1 MQKNYNTELMKLNF
15 TMTALFASMICI
27 AQNGII
33 KGKLQDLQNQ
43 EPLAFATVIVE
54 QTSQGVNTD
63 MDGNYELSLKPG
75 TYTLTY
81 QYVGYDNLQKQIQVK
96 ANQTLLIDADLDNNS
111 QQLDDVVL
119 IATKSRASESSLLLD
134 QQRSASIVQHIGSQE
149 LSRKGVSD
157 AASAVSK
164 TSGVTKQEGSG
175 TIFVRGLGDRYNSS
189 YLNAMPLSS
198 DNPEKKNINLSIF
211 STDIIEYISID
222 KTYQVSSYG
231 DFAGGNI
238 DIHSKKYKGD
248 PFVNVSIGS
257 NINTNATSHTPFKG
271 LSGRDYFG
279 FSNNNM
285 PKNALSSFKFNHS
298 TSSKSQ
304 DPIGASLG
312 LNAGKTYYFGQS
324 ALNLFATASFSNDY
338 KYKQGVSRTV
348 QAQNIFTKD
357 LYLKS
362 YEYNTN
368 TTAMLNADFD
378 INHNN
383 NIKYNFLFINDSQEK
398 NDLYNGYIVDTTP
411 DKENSE
417 TLINRQQYKQ
427 NRLFVNQLLGNH
439 TLSEKLD
446 LNWGLAANDVASHT
460 PDRQQYMLNQ
470 VIGKPEY
477 VFATNARSNNNRYF
491 ENLSEREYAGSIA
504 MDYKFGF
511 DQDQNNK
518 GKLTLGY
525 NVKSKE
531 RNFQATQYVFGINNT
546 YNKNIDPNNLNAFF
560 NQDNFSQGYFDIY
573 TFRGG
578 ATTPNALR
586 PQTYEGNLLIQAGFA
601 NLHYDLSDRLTAVV
615 GVRFESISQE
625 VTWQTQLDNNQTSDK
640 LTKNAFLPAL
650 NLKYSLSELQNLR
663 LALSK
668 TYTLPQFKERA
679 RFIYEDVTEIKV
691 GNPDVY
697 ASDDYN
703 IDLKWEFFPK
713 NDEVFAVTAFGKYI
727 KNPINE
733 IVMASSSNDI
743 TYANTGDYGVAYG
756 LEIEVK
762 KDIIHFDQVNT
773 NKITGGLNAALMKTH
788 QKLDN
793 EKVNRENRYINTLF
807 THSSSQFTGASDILL
822 NADISYIKDWEN
834 TNLMATLSYAHFSDK
849 LYSIGTE
856 ESGNLVDKAF
866 GVLDFNA
873 KLELNKKF
881 TIGLSAKNLLD
892 AKIQRKQENL
902 TQDVLV
908 QSYRLG
914 TNMSLSLSYKF

>member
-1 MQKNYNTELMKLNF
+1 MKLNL
-15 TMTALFASMICI
+15 TIGTLFASILCI
-27 AQNGII
+27 AQNGTV
-33 KGKLQDLQNQ
+33 KGTLLDLQTN
-43 EPLAFATVIVE
+43 EPLAFATVIVD
-54 QTSQGVNTD
+54 QTNQGVNTD
-63 MDGNYELSLKPG
+63 MDGNYQLSLKPG
-75 TYTLTY
+75 SYTLTF
-81 QYVGYDNLQKQIQVK
+81 QYVGYDNLQKQITVESE
-96 ANQTLLIDADLDNNS
+96 TTSLVDAQLNNNS

-119 IATKSRASESSLLLD
+119 IATRSRASESALLLD
-134 QQRSASIVQHIGSQE
+134 QQRSASISQHIGNQE
-149 LSRKGVSD
+149 LSRKGVGD

-164 TSGVTKQEGSG
+164 TTGVAKQEGSG

-189 YLNAMPLSS
+189 YLNSMPLSS
-198 DNPEKKNINLSIF
+198 DDPEKKNINLSIF

-222 KTYQVSSYG
+222 KTYHVSSYG

-238 DIHSKKYKGD
+238 DIHSRKYNGQ
-248 PFVNVSIGS
+248 PFIKVSLGS
-257 NINTNATSHTPFKG
+257 NINSNATSNKPFQI

-285 PKNALSSFKFNHS
+285 PKDALNSFKFNHS
-298 TSSKSQ
+298 TSTKTI
-304 DPIGASLG
+304 DPIGTSLG
-312 LNAGKTYYFGQS
+312 LDAGKTYYIGQS
-324 ALNLFATASFSNDY
+324 ELNLFATASFSNNY
-338 KYKQGVSRTV
+338 KYKQGVSKTV

-362 YEYNTN
+362 YQYNTN
-368 TTAMLNADFD
+368 TTAMLNADLD
-378 INHNN
+378 INPHN
-383 NIKYNFLFINDSQEK
+383 NIKYNFLFINDSQQK

-417 TLINRQQYKQ
+417 TLINRQQYTQ
-427 NRLFVNQLLGNH
+427 NRLFVNQLLGSH
-439 TLSEKLD
+439 VLSQKLD
-446 LNWGLAANDVASHT
+446 LNWGLSANDVASHT

-491 ENLSEREYAGSIA
+491 ENLSEREYSASINA
-504 MDYKFGF
+504 DYKFGY
-511 DQDQNNK
+511 DSDQNNK

-525 NVKSKE
+525 NIKSKD
-531 RNFQATQYVFGINNT
+531 RKFRATQYVFGINNM

-560 NQDNFSQGYFDIY
+560 NQNNFSQGYFDIY

-586 PQTYEGNLLIQAGFA
+586 PQTYEGDLSIQAGFA
-601 NLHYDLSDRLTAVV
+601 NLEYRFTDKLTAVLGLRV
-615 GVRFESISQE
+615 ENISQK
-625 VTWQTQLDNNQTSDK
+625 VTWQTQLDNNQTSDQ
-640 LTKNAFLPAL
+640 LNKNAFLPAL
-650 NLKYSLSELQNLR
+650 HFKYSLTELQNIR

-703 IDLKWEFFPK
+703 LDLKWEFFPK
-713 NDEVFAVTAFGKYI
+713 NDEVIAITAFGKYI

-756 LEIEVK
+756 LEIELK
-762 KDIIHFDQVNT
+762 KDIIHFDAINT
-773 NKITGGLNAALMKTH
+773 NKITAGLNAALMKTH

-807 THSSSQFTGASDILL
+807 THNSSQFTGASDLLL
-822 NADISYIKDWEN
+822 NADVSYIKNWEN
-834 TNLMATLSYAHFSDK
+834 TNFMATISYAHFSDK

-856 ESGNLVDKAF
+856 QSGNLVDKAF
-866 GVLDFNA
+866 GVLDFTA

-881 TIGLSAKNLLD
+881 TIGLNAKNLLD
-892 AKIQRKQENL
+892 PKIQRKQENL
-902 TQDVLV
+902 TKDILV

-914 TNMSLSLSYKF
+914 QNLSLSLSYNF